1 MFSRDVLI
9 HRFPIST
16 KSLLAYAKL
25 QIWRQPSHCG
35 HGEVLVSSTSRI
47 LPPVLGHSSMQSL
60 SANILRQRVEIMGL
74 GGSRHDPIA
83 AAVSTR

>member
-25 QIWRQPSHCG
+25 QIWRQSSHCG

-60 SANILRQRVEIMGL
+60 FCEYPASTCRDYGIGRQ
-74 GGSRHDPIA
+74 
-83 AAVSTR
+83 